1 MHDWN
6 HDGKIDLRDRLIQDE
21 IESRNTG
28 GGSGRSSGSGSG
40 GGSGGGCVMILLIP
54 IFILFVYAIAENAP
68 SGVFSFIFFLIV
80 IAVLLGG
87 LLS

>member
-28 GGSGRSSGSGSG
+28 GGSGRSSG

-68 SGVFSFIFFLIV
+68 SGVFSFIFFLIA